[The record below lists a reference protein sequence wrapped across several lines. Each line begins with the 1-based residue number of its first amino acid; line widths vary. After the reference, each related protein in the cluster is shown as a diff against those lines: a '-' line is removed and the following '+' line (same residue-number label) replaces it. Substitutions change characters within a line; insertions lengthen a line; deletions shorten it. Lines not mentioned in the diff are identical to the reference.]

1 MKYFLQINSATGF
14 KDPELNMKMC
24 KTTESP
30 FVLSSAGKCTNI
42 SAVVCRL
49 NSNTPETPPQ
59 FCSVCV
65 ASEVCILITVN
76 FVQFEKGKKKHVLVV
91 LFHERY
97 LLLPCVFEKDV
108 KESTEFI
115 HLCLLCNGM
124 NRVQSNLYEENKAEL
139 SLG

>member
-1 MKYFLQINSATGF
+1 MQNKRKSR
-14 KDPELNMKMC
+14 
-24 KTTESP
+24 ESP
-30 FVLSSAGKCTNI
+30 FVWSSAGKCTNI
-42 SAVVCRL
+42 STIVCRL
-49 NSNTPETPPQ
+49 NSNTPETPWPPQ
-59 FCSVCV
+59 FGSVCV
-65 ASEVCILITVN
+65 ASEICILITVN
-76 FVQFEKGKKKHVLVV
+76 FVQFEKKTTKKHVLVV